1 MFLDRED
8 EINIIDKIYQSEGAS
23 LVVLY
28 GRRRIGK
35 TELCYHL
42 IRKYS
47 GLYFLFYSSNLNRLL
62 DNFAET
68 MYHAG
73 TLPVKPSIK
82 NFREFF
88 VLLSE
93 ISQSRKILVV
103 IDEFQRG
110 TDLDKDLNIELQALW
125 DQTLSKSQIKLILT
139 GSAVG
144 VIESNLLSHS
154 SPLYGRRTAQ
164 LKMKPL
170 SFKSAVPFFKDM
182 DAEDMVRAFSVYGGT
197 PMYLLNYDPKL
208 TLQRNIK
215 TSILNKMS
223 LLFQEPLFIL
233 SENTREPM
241 RYLDILENMAS
252 GASTL
257 SEIGNK
263 AGINQTEIPKYMY
276 YLTEGLDIVERHYPI
291 FEYGK
296 RGRTRYR
303 IADNFFRFWFKFIR
317 DKVPMIEF
325 GLSDEVSDVIMR
337 GLDEYVSKIF
347 EDICIEHIATMVRTK
362 SISATDI
369 GRWWFR
375 ETEIDAVAVD
385 SRSQTVYFSE
395 SKWTNKKVGRDTL
408 NELIKKS
415 ELFPW
420 YKERRNDKY
429 IIYSRSGFSFSDDE
443 ALLIDLKKIVNDLIR
458 DKAPSF

>member
-8 EINIIDKIYQSEGAS
+8 EISTIDKIYQSEGAS

-47 GLYFLFYSSNLNRLL
+47 GLYFLFDSFNLNRLL
-62 DNFAET
+62 NNFSET

-73 TLPVKPSIK
+73 ALPVKPSIK
-82 NFREFF
+82 SFREFF
-88 VLLSE
+88 VLLSQ

-103 IDEFQRG
+103 LDEFQRG
-110 TDLDKDLNIELQALW
+110 IDLDKDLNIELQALW

-144 VIESNLLSHS
+144 VIESDLLSHS

-164 LKMKPL
+164 LKMKSL
-170 SFKSAVPFFKDM
+170 SFKGAIPFFKDIGPQ
-182 DAEDMVRAFSVYGGT
+182 DMVRAFSVYGGT

-208 TLQRNIK
+208 TLKRNLK
-215 TSILNKMS
+215 TSMLNKMS
-223 LLFQEPLFIL
+223 LLFQEPSFIL

-241 RYLDILENMAS
+241 RYMDILENMAS

-257 SEIGNK
+257 SEIANK
-263 AGINQTEIPKYMY
+263 AGINQTEIPKYMH
-276 YLTEGLDIVERHYPI
+276 YLTEGLDIVERRYPI
-291 FEYGK
+291 FEFGK

-325 GLSDEVSDVIMR
+325 GLSDAVSDVIMK

-362 SISATDI
+362 KIFATDI

-385 SRSQTVYFSE
+385 SRSSTVYFSE
-395 SKWTNKKVGRDTL
+395 SKWTNRKVGRDTL

-420 YKERRNDKY
+420 YKERRNNKY
-429 IIYSRSGFSFSDDE
+429 IIYSRSGFSFSDEDV
-443 ALLIDLKKIVNDLIR
+443 LLIDLIKMMNDFIS
-458 DKAPSF
+458 DKTQSY